1 MGWVALAFIATFID
15 TLVLF
20 IDRYVVEKEHGDVR
34 GLPVITALVSLCVG
48 TAFWASTGFFVPESI
63 HVLALI
69 LPGVLILWANTLYF
83 QAMPRQPQS
92 SVIIV
97 TFQLHPLFVMLLSW
111 LFLEDVITRLQL
123 LGFSLIIFSVVL
135 LSLEDKKDISGVRL
149 SPALWLLAIS
159 TLSYAF
165 ASILLKWATSV
176 YTIRQI
182 AAYQGFGM
190 AIGGVTI
197 MALPGI
203 RSGVRQVLQNNPFS
217 IIGIMS
223 GNELLSQGSKLLRLI
238 AISLGPVALV
248 SAIGSMRV
256 FLGVWVGALLTV
268 LAPGIFKEDIRKE
281 SLRNKSILSLI
292 TLTGLLLL

>member
-1 MGWVALAFIATFID
+1 MGWIALALIATFID

-34 GLPVITALVSLCVG
+34 GLPVITAVVSLGVG
-48 TAFWASTGFFVPESI
+48 TAFWASTGFFSPEPI
-63 HVLALI
+63 HMLALI
-69 LPGVLILWANTLYF
+69 MPGILILWANTLYF

-97 TFQLHPLFVMLLSW
+97 TFQLHPVFVMVLSW
-111 LFLEDVITRLQL
+111 FFLDDVISGIQL
-123 LGFSLIIFSVVL
+123 LGFSLIIISVIL
-135 LSLEDKKDISGVRL
+135 LSVEDRAELSRVKL

-176 YTIRQI
+176 YTVRQI

-190 AIGGVTI
+190 ALGGVTI

-203 RSGVRQVLQNNPFS
+203 RSGLREVLQNNPFA

-223 GNELLSQGSKLLRLI
+223 GNELLSQGSKLLRLV

-256 FLGVWVGALLTV
+256 ILGVWVGALLTL

-292 TLTGLLLL
+292 TLMGLLLL